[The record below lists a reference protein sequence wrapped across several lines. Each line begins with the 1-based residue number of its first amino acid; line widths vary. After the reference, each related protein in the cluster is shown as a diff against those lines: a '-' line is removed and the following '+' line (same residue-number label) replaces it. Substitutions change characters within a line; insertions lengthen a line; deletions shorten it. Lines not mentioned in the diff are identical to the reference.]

1 MKIIQ
6 LGEVD
11 STNLFA
17 KRNLEKLEDK
27 TVVIAK
33 KQTDGR
39 GRLSRRWI
47 DLGEGNIFLSI
58 ILKPSQTFASVYSNL
73 TQYLSI
79 VLCKILERHGLEP
92 EIKWPNDV
100 LIDGAKIAGIL
111 SETVMQGNC
120 FKGLI
125 LGIGI
130 NVNSNKEQL
139 STISDKVATALNIE
153 LKKDF
158 VNDTIISQELL
169 DEFFLY
175 YDEFIQKGF
184 EFIKLD
190 YLKRANFIGKDVCVQ
205 VFNEQKKGKVKAV
218 NDEGALILQNNNK
231 EFVLTIGDI
240 L

>member
-73 TQYLSI
+73 NQYLSI

-92 EIKWPNDV
+92 
-100 LIDGAKIAGIL
+100 
-111 SETVMQGNC
+111 
-120 FKGLI
+120 
-125 LGIGI
+125 
-130 NVNSNKEQL
+130 
-139 STISDKVATALNIE
+139 
-153 LKKDF
+153 
-158 VNDTIISQELL
+158 
-169 DEFFLY
+169 
-175 YDEFIQKGF
+175 
-184 EFIKLD
+184 
-190 YLKRANFIGKDVCVQ
+190 
-205 VFNEQKKGKVKAV
+205 
-218 NDEGALILQNNNK
+218 
-231 EFVLTIGDI
+231 
-240 L
+240 